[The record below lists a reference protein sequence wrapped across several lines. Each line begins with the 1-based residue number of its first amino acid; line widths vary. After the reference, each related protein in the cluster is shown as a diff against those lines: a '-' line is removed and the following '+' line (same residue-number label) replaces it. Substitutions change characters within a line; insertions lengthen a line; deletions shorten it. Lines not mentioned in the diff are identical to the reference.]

1 MVVTVFF
8 WPALPLGE
16 RVTVVVLV
24 LVFVTVVWVPTV
36 SPGMVL
42 TEGSLGLTTL

>member
-24 LVFVTVVWVPTV
+24 LVFVTVVVVAVV
-36 SPGMVL
+36 SARAVL
-42 TEGSLGLTTL
+42 TDGSLGLTTL